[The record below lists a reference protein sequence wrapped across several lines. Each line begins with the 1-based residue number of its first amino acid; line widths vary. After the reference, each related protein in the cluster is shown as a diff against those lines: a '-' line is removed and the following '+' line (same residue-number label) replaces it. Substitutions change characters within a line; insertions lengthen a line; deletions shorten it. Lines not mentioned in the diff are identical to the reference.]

1 MIKHELLES
10 PETAYD
16 LYYVGDA
23 MSARSRIK
31 IMFMR
36 FVNDRIKRILLVY
49 PYHANV
55 FCDELY
61 AVAGNNMVDRNVQYQ

>member
-1 MIKHELLES
+1 
-10 PETAYD
+10 
-16 LYYVGDA
+16 
-23 MSARSRIK
+23 
-31 IMFMR
+31 MFMR